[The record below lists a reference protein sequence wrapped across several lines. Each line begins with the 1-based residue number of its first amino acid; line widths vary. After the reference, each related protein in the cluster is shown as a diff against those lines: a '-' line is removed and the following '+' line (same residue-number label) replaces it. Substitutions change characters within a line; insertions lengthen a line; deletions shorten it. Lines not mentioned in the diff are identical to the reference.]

1 MRVLGAVLWKDL
13 VTEWRSRDR
22 VLAMAVFSLLVVVV
36 FHFALPEATGKEI
49 RSHTPGLLWVAYVF
63 AALIGLSRSFGQELE
78 NDALSG
84 LALAPAERGFVFLG
98 KALANFLLI
107 GLVQA
112 MTATVFGFV
121 FDIDLGAVALPLAGV
136 TALATLGICSVG
148 TLISAMAARTRF
160 GEILM
165 PILLLPTLIPLIAGA
180 VGGTTDV
187 LSGGG
192 LSFDALQLLV
202 VVDTVYL
209 ITSFLCFEYVL
220 DE

>member
-1 MRVLGAVLWKDL
+1 MRVLLAVVWKDL
-13 VTEWRSRDR
+13 VSEWRSRDR
-22 VLAMAVFSLLVVVV
+22 VSAMAVFSLLVVVI
-36 FHFALPEATGKEI
+36 FHFALPEATGEEV
-49 RSHTPGLLWVAYVF
+49 RSNTPGLLWVAYVF
-63 AALIGLSRSFGQELE
+63 SALIGLSRSFGQELE

-98 KALANFLLI
+98 KALANFILI

-112 MTATVFGFV
+112 MTAAAFGLV
-121 FDIDLGAVALPLAGV
+121 FDIDLAAVALPLAGI
-136 TALATLGICSVG
+136 TALGTLGICSVG
-148 TLISAMAARTRF
+148 TLISAMSARTRF

-165 PILLLPTLIPLIAGA
+165 PILLLPTLIPVIAGA
-180 VGGTTDV
+180 VRGTQDV
-187 LSGGG
+187 LAGTGI
-192 LSFDALQLLV
+192 SFDALQLLV